1 VAAAQPLAIS
11 PAAAPAASVPGAA
24 DAAPVSGF
32 AVQLGVSPSEADART
47 TLQRLQQ
54 KFPDLGGAT
63 PLIRRA
69 EVNGNTIFR
78 VRVGP
83 MSREDAS
90 SLCSRVQGQ
99 GGQCFVA
106 KN

>member
-1 VAAAQPLAIS
+1 MAIT
-11 PAAAPAASVPGAA
+11 PAAPAPSVSATA
-24 DAAPVSGF
+24 DAAPIGGF